1 MIYPRLRFQY
11 VFLSSIQMTR
21 CLQFECV
28 HDRKA
33 FSTSQLPPSA
43 SGLCSNKEQISTVG
57 SQAAGARGEG
67 GSGRRITRKHLSER
81 T

>member
-11 VFLSSIQMTR
+11 VFLSIIQMTR

-28 HDRKA
+28 HDKKA
-33 FSTSQLPPSA
+33 FSTSHLPPSA

-57 SQAAGARGEG
+57 SQAAGERGGG